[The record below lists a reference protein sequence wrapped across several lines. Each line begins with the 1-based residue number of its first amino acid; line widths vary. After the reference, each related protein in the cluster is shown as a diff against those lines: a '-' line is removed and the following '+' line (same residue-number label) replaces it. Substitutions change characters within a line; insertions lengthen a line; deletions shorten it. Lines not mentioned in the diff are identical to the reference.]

1 MAILVVGFVL
11 ASGFINL
18 FMGSSLAKWV
28 ILEPISVPVMM
39 TVGITLAAT
48 PTPYRFGDSST
59 NSITPLRTY
68 FAFVITIGA
77 KYRSGFGIGPLV
89 SLMLSI

>member
-18 FMGSSLAKWV
+18 FMGSSSAKWV

-48 PTPYRFGDSST
+48 PTPYRIGDSST
-59 NSITPLRTY
+59 NSITPLMTY